1 MADTALPE
9 MAWPAPAAM
18 PGATLNRPA
27 FTARILPP
35 AGATLIGGDLAAAL
49 AALAPGAPLVGLG
62 GETGEGAH
70 ALRIARDRA
79 LLVTTAPLAA
89 PEGWRA
95 GSDRAGWAASAADDA
110 WMAVEIAGAGA
121 ADVIAQGTAADLVLG
136 APSAMTLFAG
146 RPMLLAR
153 RGDAFRLQAEAPFR
167 EYLWEWLA
175 GAA

>member
-1 MADTALPE
+1 MAETALLE
-9 MAWPAPAAM
+9 MDWPAPVAT
-18 PGATLNRPA
+18 PGATLDRPT

-49 AALAPGAPLVGLG
+49 AELAPGAPLVGLG
-62 GETGEGAH
+62 GETGDGAH

-79 LLVTTAPLAA
+79 LLVAAAPLAA
-89 PEGWRA
+89 PDGWRA
-95 GSDRAGWAASAADDA
+95 DGWAASAADDG
-110 WMAVEIAGAGA
+110 WMAVEIAGPGA
-121 ADVIAQGTAADLVLG
+121 ADVIAQGTAADLALG
-136 APSAMTLFAG
+136 SPSAMTLFAG

-153 RGDAFRLQAEAPFR
+153 RGDAFRLHVEAPFR